1 MKRGEIWLV
10 NLDPTLGAEI
20 RKTRPCVIVN
30 DDTIG
35 ALPLKIIAPI
45 TDLKERYRSVP
56 WMLCLEPDA
65 DNGLSKPSAID
76 LFQVRCLAEA
86 RLVHKIGEISPLQF
100 SRVQKALKLVFG
112 ME

>member
-30 DDTIG
+30 DDAIG
-35 ALPLKIIAPI
+35 ALPLKVIAPL
-45 TDLKERYRSVP
+45 TDLKERYRAVP
-56 WMLCLEPDA
+56 WMLCVEPDA
-65 DNGLSKPSAID
+65 KNCLSKPSAID
-76 LFQVRCLAEA
+76 LFQVRCLADE
-86 RLVHKIGEISPLQF
+86 RLVRKIGELAPQQLLQ
-100 SRVQKALKLVFG
+100 VHKALRLVFG